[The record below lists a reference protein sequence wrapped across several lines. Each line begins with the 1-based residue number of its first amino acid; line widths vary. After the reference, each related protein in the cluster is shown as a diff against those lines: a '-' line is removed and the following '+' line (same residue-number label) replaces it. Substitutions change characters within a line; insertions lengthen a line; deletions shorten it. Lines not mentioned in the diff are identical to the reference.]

1 MRFVSVSVR
10 LLTTLVLVKA
20 ILNKYG
26 TLICR
31 KFIILLNSV
40 RQEIL
45 CVFFFIQNITKVLSV
60 VFVF

>member
-10 LLTTLVLVKA
+10 LLTSLVLVKA

-40 RQEIL
+40 CQEIL
-45 CVFFFIQNITKVLSV
+45 CVFFIQNITKVLSV